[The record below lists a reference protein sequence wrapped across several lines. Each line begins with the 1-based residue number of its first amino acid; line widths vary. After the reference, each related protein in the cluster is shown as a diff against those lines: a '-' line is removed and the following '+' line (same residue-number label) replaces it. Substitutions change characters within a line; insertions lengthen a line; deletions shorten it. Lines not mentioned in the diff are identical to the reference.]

1 MASDHGISFAH
12 ASSSNCPNTDAPQF
26 QEDQKPAVQMED
38 SSNFSTAVSSFQFNG
53 DLGAR
58 QELAR
63 LRDIFY
69 SWLQPEKRSKE
80 EMISQLVIE
89 QFVMSGHCK
98 DRAALIQQW
107 ESRGRNL
114 QMLIEDLNDDMQES
128 PLVSK
133 RV

>member
-1 MASDHGISFAH
+1 
-12 ASSSNCPNTDAPQF
+12 
-26 QEDQKPAVQMED
+26 MED
-38 SSNFSTAVSSFQFNG
+38 SSNSSTAVSSFQFNG